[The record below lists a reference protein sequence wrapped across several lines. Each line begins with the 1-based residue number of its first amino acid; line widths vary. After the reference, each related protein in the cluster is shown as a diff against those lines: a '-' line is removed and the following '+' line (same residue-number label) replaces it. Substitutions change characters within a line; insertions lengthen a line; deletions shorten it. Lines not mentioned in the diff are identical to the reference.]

1 MYKKMEMFLAKQYN
15 MVVNTKS
22 HADKKTFFDQA
33 FGGLTF
39 AIQMCGDNWD
49 EADRFIRLWDS
60 RWYRKFVKAVYDYDA
75 EV

>member
-1 MYKKMEMFLAKQYN
+1 MYEKMKQFLAKQYDMAIN
-15 MVVNTKS
+15 ADT

-33 FGGLTF
+33 FGGLSF

-49 EADRFIRLWDS
+49 EVYRISCLWENH
-60 RWYRKFVKAVYDYDA
+60 WYAKFVKVVYDYDV

>member
-1 MYKKMEMFLAKQYN
+1 MYEKMEQFLAKQYD
-15 MVVNTKS
+15 MVIKADT

-39 AIQMCGDNWD
+39 AIQMCGDDWD

-60 RWYRKFVKAVYDYDA
+60 HWYRQFVKAVWL
-75 EV
+75 